1 MYSDDFPPAFR
12 NAQFSSIDRQT
23 DRGRESEI
31 SKAPAPIVQS
41 GQALLEERVPRKSS
55 TPGAEDA
62 DLRLGCIGMAG
73 RIEELIE

>member
-1 MYSDDFPPAFR
+1 M
-12 NAQFSSIDRQT
+12 
-23 DRGRESEI
+23 
-31 SKAPAPIVQS
+31 PAPIVQS

-55 TPGAEDA
+55 TPDAEDA